1 MKPKQIFNPIKIIHT
16 SDLHLGS
23 DGFKSSV
30 QGQSIPIKQVVDTTL
45 NEKADVLV
53 IAGDLVDHNRVHL
66 EVILEL
72 QNQLNRL
79 RIPIILLPGN
89 HDSLDEDSIYN
100 RAQLVEN
107 CPYLRMF
114 SNSNG
119 EIIHLKNLHLSFWGK
134 PTIHH
139 SPQFL
144 PLGNAPKRNQEKWF
158 LGVAH
163 GLITE
168 ESNNEQRSSPI
179 FRSHIAQ
186 SDFDYIALGHI
197 DVFRDVSEGNVPAFY
212 SGSPEGTTPEHPGV
226 VALIELD
233 DHKGVTV
240 KPITVEINLPK

>member
-1 MKPKQIFNPIKIIHT
+1 MNPKQIINPIKIIHT

-30 QGQSIPIKQVVDTTL
+30 EGKFIPIKQVVDTTL

-53 IAGDLVDHNRVHL
+53 IAGDLVDHNQVHL
-66 EVILEL
+66 DVLTEL

-79 RIPIILLPGN
+79 SIPIILLPGN

-100 RAQLVEN
+100 RAHLVDN
-107 CPYLRMF
+107 CSSLRMF
-114 SNSNG
+114 SDPSG
-119 EIIHLKNLHLSFWGK
+119 EIIHLKNLQLSFWGK

-139 SPQFL
+139 SPLFL
-144 PLGNAPKRNQEKWF
+144 PLGNAPSRNQEKWF
-158 LGVAH
+158 VGVAH

-168 ESNNEQRSSPI
+168 ESNTEQRSSPI
-179 FRSHIAQ
+179 FPSHIAE

-197 DVFRDVSEGNVPAFY
+197 DVFRDVSTGNVPAFY
-212 SGSPEGTTPEHPGV
+212 SGSPEGTSAEQSGSVT
-226 VALIELD
+226 LIELD

-240 KPITVEINLPK
+240 KPIPVTIN